1 MISIYYR
8 MKEIIALADKTP
20 GILIDLGFGKGNSLK
35 SIISWMNSDEIVKR
49 DIQIYESFNGYP
61 APTSE
66 DEGAFKK
73 GGFKRPP
80 QPAYDIVH
88 TIKKKVS
95 LHKGF
100 VESTLNSYNKAP
112 IGVIHC
118 HLGPYSSTLFSL
130 ETLYEYLKVGGVII
144 IDGYNDFPGTKLA
157 VDKFVTDKKLMK
169 FFGIQDNFS
178 YIRKAPIKK
187 LGIEKITRTRSVLT

>member
-1 MISIYYR
+1 
-8 MKEIIALADKTP
+8 MKEIIAIANKTP

-35 SIISWMNSDEIVKR
+35 SIISWMNSEEITKR
-49 DIQIYESFNGYP
+49 DIQIYESFKGYP
-61 APTSE
+61 APTNE
-66 DEGAFKK
+66 DEGAFAK

-88 TIKKKVS
+88 TIRKKVS

-100 VESTLNSYNKAP
+100 VEDTLKSYDKNSIA
-112 IGVIHC
+112 VIHC

-130 ETLYEYLKVGGVII
+130 EHLYKYLRIGGIVIV
-144 IDGYNDFPGTKLA
+144 DGYNNFPGTKLA
-157 VDKFVTDKKLMK
+157 VDKFVSDRKLQK

-187 LGIEKITRTRSVLT
+187 LGAEKITRTRSVLT